1 MKISVIIPTRN
12 EEANIALAVERAST
26 MEPHEVIV
34 VDGGSTD
41 NTVSIA
47 EDGPC
52 IVIPSEAG
60 RAAQQ
65 NTGARQATGDVLL
78 FLHADCW
85 FDCNPEI
92 QIAQSLED
100 EHVAGGAFV
109 HRIDAK
115 GFLFRIIERGD
126 SLRVQL
132 WGSAYGDQGIFV
144 RRDVFEELGG
154 FPEVRLM
161 EDVLFMRLLRKRSRI
176 ALLPGPLK
184 TSARRWQK
192 HGVIRQTLRN
202 WSILTAEKFG
212 VSPDRLATYY
222 EPHWRRKSE

>member
-1 MKISVIIPTRN
+1 MNISVIIPTRN
-12 EEANIALAVERAST
+12 EETNIAMAIERTAT
-26 MEPHEVIV
+26 MSPHEVIV

-47 EDGPC
+47 EGC
-52 IVIPSEAG
+52 ECVVISSAAG

-78 FLHADCW
+78 FLHADYW
-85 FDCNPEI
+85 FESNPAD
-92 QIAQSLED
+92 QINERLKD
-100 EHVAGGAFV
+100 ERVAGGAFV
-109 HRIDAK
+109 HRIDSK
-115 GFLFRIIERGD
+115 GLLFRLIERGD

-144 RRDVFEELGG
+144 RRQVFEELGG

-161 EDVLFMRLLRKRSRI
+161 EDVLFMRLLRKHSRI

-212 VSPDRLATYY
+212 VSPDRLAAYY